1 MTLLVQ
7 ERYLNFDQETAYACA
22 LLLVV
27 TAVLALIVSRFLAP
41 KENQRTP

>member
-22 LLLVV
+22 LMLVV
-27 TAVLALIVSRFLAP
+27 TAVMRTDHQPLAGSQGDHD
-41 KENQRTP
+41 E